1 MKHTVDESI
10 VEVELDILTQQLA
23 NQIEVADDM
32 QTHVVIDPLLARNI
46 LFLLKEIDI
55 VLKDKNK
62 ELANLQKDIT

>member
-32 QTHVVIDPLLARNI
+32 QSHVVMDPLLARNI

-62 ELANLQKDIT
+62 KLAEKSH